1 MNAFAREV
9 DPHTSY
15 LSPRNAEQ
23 FQSEMNLSLEGIGAV
38 LQLIDDY
45 TVIRSLVPGGPA
57 SNSKELSDGDRII
70 GGGTGW
76 RRNGRYY
83 RLAS

>member
-9 DPHTSY
+9 NPHTSY

-38 LQLIDDY
+38 LQMMDDY
-45 TVIRSLVPGGPA
+45 TVIRSLVAGGPA
-57 SNSKELSDGDRII
+57 ALSKKLSEGDCII
-70 GGGTGW
+70 GVGQK
-76 RRNGRYY
+76 GRKS
-83 RLAS
+83 LM